1 MKKHLKNLFAT
12 VVIPSI
18 FLAGF
23 SNTAVAVNINPEIAN
38 INYWYGDDDIRGV
51 VANRL
56 GDRVYIAPAVPN
68 SPSLIND
75 VASAALNE
83 AMAGKSALIP
93 VNLNGNHW
101 TALAI
106 RTKASGDIVV
116 FYNDSFGSSVGGNSS
131 ESGQYIEAIRRIVP
145 NAEIIDLQVHQQND
159 GSSCGAFTAE
169 NLIALS
175 MLDQKDLTAE
185 AARDVL
191 KDITD
196 AKAIRI
202 MQLNALSS
210 LYQKIV
216 TSQELAAISL
226 TKNNI
231 ETTTELAYQE
241 TSNLSSLLTNRLSHL
256 HLADN
261 GDTGISAGDEQLNY
275 GAWVLGSAGKGLFK
289 AKDSSKIKH
298 NIGFASIGFDG
309 KIDDDTILGVALSY
323 NINSLKPKVVSSNN
337 DKDNAKNSRA
347 DFSTN
352 TRSIIGS
359 VYGSMQADEK
369 LVIHGNI
376 TLGKLY
382 GKTKYQSFL
391 SEDNS
396 FKLKGE
402 LFGANI
408 GANYYIPLAS
418 LVLVP
423 SLTGSYEGVKFAAVK
438 QGNFNTDKTYVQ
450 KFSITP
456 SLSLATTFEYENF
469 QLIPEV
475 TASYSDSPF
484 IKSKKLKFRNA
495 NGKTLSNNKISV
507 AKDSYNL
514 GASLTLASER
524 IETSIGYERTA
535 QPKYLGHIG
544 YLKLR
549 INI

>member
-1 MKKHLKNLFAT
+1 MKKHLQNLLTT

-23 SNTAVAVNINPEIAN
+23 SITAVAVNINPEIAN

-68 SPSLIND
+68 SSALIND
-75 VASAALNE
+75 VAAAALNE
-83 AMAGKSALIP
+83 ARAGKPALIP
-93 VNLNGNHW
+93 INLNNNHW

-116 FYNDSFGSSVGGNSS
+116 FYNDSFGSSFGGATA
-131 ESGQYIEAIRRIVP
+131 ESGMYIEAIKKLVP

-175 MLDQKDLTAE
+175 MLDQNALTSE
-185 AARDVL
+185 AAREVL

-216 TSQELAAISL
+216 TSQELAQANL

-231 ETTTELAYQE
+231 ETTTELAFYE
-241 TSNLSSLLTNRLSHL
+241 TANLSSLLTNRLSHL
-256 HLADN
+256 HLSDN

-323 NINSLKPKVVSSNN
+323 NINSLKPKVASSNN
-337 DKDNAKNSRA
+337 DKNSRT

-359 VYGSMQADEK
+359 VYGSMQADEQ

-391 SEDNS
+391 SDDNS

-475 TASYSDSPF
+475 TASYTNSPF
-484 IKSKKLKFRNA
+484 IKSKKLKVRNA
-495 NGKTLSNNKISV
+495 SGKILSNDKIS
-507 AKDSYNL
+507 ASKDSYNL
-514 GASLTLASER
+514 GASLTLASDR
-524 IETSIGYERTA
+524 IETSIGYERVA
-535 QPKYLGHIG
+535 QAKYLGHIG

>member
-1 MKKHLKNLFAT
+1 MKNQLKNLFAT
-12 VVIPSI
+12 VVIPTI
-18 FLAGF
+18 FITGF
-23 SNTAVAVNINPEIAN
+23 SNAASATKINPEIAN
-38 INYWYGDDDIRGV
+38 IGYWYDDSDVRGV
-51 VANRL
+51 IANRL
-56 GDRVYIAPAVPN
+56 GNAVYVAPAVPN
-68 SPSLIND
+68 SPLLIND
-75 VASAALNE
+75 VAAAALNE
-83 AMAGKSALIP
+83 ARAGLPALIP

-106 RTKASGDIVV
+106 RTKVNGDVVV
-116 FYNDSFGSSVGGNSS
+116 FYNDSFGSSLGGATT
-131 ESGQYIEAIRRIVP
+131 ESGMYIEAIKKLVP

-175 MLDQKDLTAE
+175 MLDQNDLTSD
-185 AARDVL
+185 AAREVL

-202 MQLNALSS
+202 LQLNSFSS

-216 TSQELAAISL
+216 TSQELAQANL

-231 ETTTELAYQE
+231 EITTESAFYE

-323 NINSLKPKVVSSNN
+323 NINSLKPKVASSNN
-337 DKDNAKNSRA
+337 DKNSRT

-359 VYGSMQADEK
+359 VYGSMQADEQ

-391 SEDNS
+391 SQDNS

-402 LFGANI
+402 LFGASL

-423 SLTGSYEGVKFAAVK
+423 SLIGSYEGVKFAAVK
-438 QGNFNTDKTYVQ
+438 QGNFNTSKTYVQ

-475 TASYSDSPF
+475 TASYSNSPF
-484 IKSKKLKFRNA
+484 IKSKKLKVRNA
-495 NGKTLSNNKISV
+495 SGKTLFNNRISV

-514 GASLTLASER
+514 RASLTLASER

>member
-1 MKKHLKNLFAT
+1 MKKHLQNLLTT

-38 INYWYGDDDIRGV
+38 INYWYADDDIRGV
-51 VANRL
+51 IANRL
-56 GDRVYIAPAVPN
+56 GNSAYIAPAVPN
-68 SPSLIND
+68 SPLLIND
-75 VASAALNE
+75 VAAAALNE
-83 AMAGKSALIP
+83 ARAGKPALIP
-93 VNLNGNHW
+93 INLNNNHW

-116 FYNDSFGSSVGGNSS
+116 FYNDSFGSSFGGSGS
-131 ESGQYIEAIRRIVP
+131 ESGMYIEAIKKLLP

-175 MLDQKDLTAE
+175 MLDQNDLTSN
-185 AARDVL
+185 AAREVL

-202 MQLNALSS
+202 LQLNSFSS

-216 TSQELAAISL
+216 TSQELAQANLI
-226 TKNNI
+226 KNNI

-241 TSNLSSLLTNRLSHL
+241 TANLSSLLTNRLSHL

-275 GAWVLGSAGKGLFK
+275 GAWVSGSVGKGLFK
-289 AKDSSKIKH
+289 AKDSNKIKH

-323 NINSLKPKVVSSNN
+323 NINSLKPKVASSNN
-337 DKDNAKNSRA
+337 DKNSRT

-359 VYGSMQADEK
+359 VYGSMQADEQ
-369 LVIHGNI
+369 LVLNGNI

-391 SEDNS
+391 SDDNS

-402 LFGANI
+402 LFGASL

-475 TASYSDSPF
+475 TASYTNSPF
-484 IKSKKLKFRNA
+484 IKSKKLKVRNA
-495 NGKTLSNNKISV
+495 SGKTLSNNKISV

-514 GASLTLASER
+514 RASLTLASER

>member
-1 MKKHLKNLFAT
+1 MKKYLQNLMAT
-12 VVIPSI
+12 VVIPTI
-18 FLAGF
+18 FITGF
-23 SNTAVAVNINPEIAN
+23 SNAASATKINPEIAN

-51 VANRL
+51 IANRL
-56 GDRVYIAPAVPN
+56 GNAVYVAPAVPN
-68 SPSLIND
+68 SLSLIDD

-83 AMAGKSALIP
+83 ARAGKPALIP
-93 VNLNGNHW
+93 VNLNNNHW
-101 TALAI
+101 TAIDI
-106 RTKASGDIVV
+106 RTKVNGDVVV
-116 FYNDSFGSSVGGNSS
+116 FYNDSFGSSLGGATT
-131 ESGQYIEAIRRIVP
+131 ESGMYIEAIKKLVP
-145 NAEIIDLQVHQQND
+145 NSEIIDLQVHQQND

-175 MLDQKDLTAE
+175 MLDQNDLTSD
-185 AARDVL
+185 AAREVL

-196 AKAIRI
+196 AKAILI
-202 MQLNALSS
+202 LQLNALSS

-216 TSQELAAISL
+216 TSQELAQANL

-231 ETTTELAYQE
+231 ETTTESAFYG
-241 TSNLSSLLTNRLSHL
+241 TANLSSLLTNRLSHL

-275 GAWVLGSAGKGLFK
+275 GAWVSGIVGKGLFK

-323 NINSLKPKVVSSNN
+323 NINSLKPKAASSNN
-337 DKDNAKNSRA
+337 SHAN
-347 DFSTN
+347 FSTN
-352 TRSIIGS
+352 TGSIIGS
-359 VYGSMQADEK
+359 LYGSMQADEQ
-369 LVIHGNI
+369 LVLIGNI
-376 TLGKLY
+376 ELGKFY

-391 SEDNS
+391 SQDNS

-402 LFGANI
+402 LFGSNI
-408 GANYYIPLAS
+408 GANYYLPLAS

-423 SLTGSYEGVKFAAVK
+423 SLTGSYEGVKFAAIK
-438 QGNFNTDKTYVQ
+438 QGNLTTGKIHVQ

-475 TASYSDSPF
+475 TASYSNSPF
-484 IKSKKLKFRNA
+484 IKSKKLKVRNA
-495 NGKTLSNNKISV
+495 SGKILSNDKISV
-507 AKDSYNL
+507 AKDDSYNL
-514 GASLTLASER
+514 RASLILASER

-535 QPKYLGHIG
+535 RPKYLGHIG

>member
-12 VVIPSI
+12 VVIPTI
-18 FLAGF
+18 FITGF
-23 SNTAVAVNINPEIAN
+23 SNAASATKINPEIAN
-38 INYWYGDDDIRGV
+38 IGYWYEDSDVRGV
-51 VANRL
+51 IANRL
-56 GDRVYIAPAVPN
+56 GNAVYVAHAVPN

-83 AMAGKSALIP
+83 ARAGKSALIP
-93 VNLNGNHW
+93 INLNNNHW

-106 RTKASGDIVV
+106 RTKANGDIVV
-116 FYNDSFGSSVGGNSS
+116 FYNDSFGSSFGGSGS
-131 ESGQYIEAIRRIVP
+131 ESGMYIEAIKKLLP

-175 MLDQKDLTAE
+175 MLDQNDLTSD
-185 AARDVL
+185 AAREVL

-202 MQLNALSS
+202 LQLNVLSS

-216 TSQELAAISL
+216 TSQELAQANL

-231 ETTTELAYQE
+231 ETTTESAFYE
-241 TSNLSSLLTNRLSHL
+241 TANLSSLLTNRLSHL

-323 NINSLKPKVVSSNN
+323 NINSLKPKVASSNN
-337 DKDNAKNSRA
+337 DINSRT
-347 DFSTN
+347 DFSTS

-359 VYGSMQADEK
+359 VYGSMQADEQ
-369 LVIHGNI
+369 LVLHGNI

-402 LFGANI
+402 LFGASL

-438 QGNFNTDKTYVQ
+438 QGNFNTDKTNVQ

-469 QLIPEV
+469 QLITEV
-475 TASYSDSPF
+475 TASYSNSPF
-484 IKSKKLKFRNA
+484 IKSKKLKVRNA
-495 NGKTLSNNKISV
+495 SCKTLSNNRISV

-514 GASLTLASER
+514 RASLTLASER

-535 QPKYLGHIG
+535 QSRYLGHIG

>member
-1 MKKHLKNLFAT
+1 MKNQLKNLFAT
-12 VVIPSI
+12 VVIPTI
-18 FLAGF
+18 FITGF
-23 SNTAVAVNINPEIAN
+23 SNAASATKINPEIAN
-38 INYWYGDDDIRGV
+38 IGYWYDDSDVRGV
-51 VANRL
+51 IANRL
-56 GDRVYIAPAVPN
+56 GNSAYIAPAVPN
-68 SPSLIND
+68 SALIND

-83 AMAGKSALIP
+83 ARAGIPALIP
-93 VNLNGNHW
+93 INLNGNHW
-101 TALAI
+101 TALTI
-106 RTKASGDIVV
+106 RTKVNGDVVV
-116 FYNDSFGSSVGGNSS
+116 FYNDSFGSSLGGATT
-131 ESGQYIEAIRRIVP
+131 ESGMYIEAIKKLVP
-145 NAEIIDLQVHQQND
+145 NVEIIDLQVHQQND

-175 MLDQKDLTAE
+175 MLDQNDLTSD
-185 AARDVL
+185 AAREVL

-216 TSQELAAISL
+216 TSQELAQANL

-231 ETTTELAYQE
+231 EITTESAFYE

-275 GAWVLGSAGKGLFK
+275 GAWVSGSVGKGLFK
-289 AKDSSKIKH
+289 AKDASKIKH

-323 NINSLKPKVVSSNN
+323 NINSLKPKVASINN
-337 DKDNAKNSRA
+337 DKNSRT

-359 VYGSMQADEK
+359 VYGSMQADEQ

-391 SEDNS
+391 SDDNS

-402 LFGANI
+402 LFGASL

-423 SLTGSYEGVKFAAVK
+423 SLVGSYEGVKFAAVK

-475 TASYSDSPF
+475 TASYTNSPF
-484 IKSKKLKFRNA
+484 IKSKKLKVRNA
-495 NGKTLSNNKISV
+495 SGRILSCNKISV

-514 GASLTLASER
+514 RASLTLALER

>member
-12 VVIPSI
+12 VVIPTI
-18 FLAGF
+18 FITGF
-23 SNTAVAVNINPEIAN
+23 SNAASATKINPEIAN

-51 VANRL
+51 IANRL
-56 GDRVYIAPAVPN
+56 GNAVYVAPAVPN
-68 SPSLIND
+68 SLSLIDD

-83 AMAGKSALIP
+83 ARAGKPALIP
-93 VNLNGNHW
+93 VNLNNNHW
-101 TALAI
+101 TAIAI
-106 RTKASGDIVV
+106 RTKVNGDVVV
-116 FYNDSFGSSVGGNSS
+116 FYNDSFGSSLGGATT
-131 ESGQYIEAIRRIVP
+131 ESGMYIEAIKKLVP

-175 MLDQKDLTAE
+175 MLDQNDLTSD
-185 AARDVL
+185 AAREVL

-202 MQLNALSS
+202 LQLNALSS

-216 TSQELAAISL
+216 TSQELAQANL

-231 ETTTELAYQE
+231 ETTTESAFYG
-241 TSNLSSLLTNRLSHL
+241 TANLSSLLTNRLSHL

-275 GAWVLGSAGKGLFK
+275 GAWVSGIVGKGLFK

-323 NINSLKPKVVSSNN
+323 NINSLKPKVASSNN
-337 DKDNAKNSRA
+337 DKNSRT

-352 TRSIIGS
+352 TSSIIGS
-359 VYGSMQADEK
+359 VYGSMQADEQ

-376 TLGKLY
+376 AFGKLY
-382 GKTKYQSFL
+382 GKSKYQSFL
-391 SEDNS
+391 SDDSS

-475 TASYSDSPF
+475 TASYTNSPF
-484 IKSKKLKFRNA
+484 IKSKKLKVRNA
-495 NGKTLSNNKISV
+495 SGKILSNDKISV

-514 GASLTLASER
+514 RASLTLASER

-535 QPKYLGHIG
+535 RPKYLGHIG

>member
-1 MKKHLKNLFAT
+1 MMELVSVEGGFKRLEPYDGKLSRT
-12 VVIPSI
+12 V
-18 FLAGF
+18 LRGREN
-23 SNTAVAVNINPEIAN
+23 SNISPVTRHV
-38 INYWYGDDDIRGV
+38 RGV
-51 VANRL
+51 IANRL
-56 GDRVYIAPAVPN
+56 GNAVYVAPAVPN
-68 SPSLIND
+68 SFVLIND

-83 AMAGKSALIP
+83 ARAGLPALIP

-106 RTKASGDIVV
+106 RTKVNGDVVV
-116 FYNDSFGSSVGGNSS
+116 FYNDSFGSSLGGATT
-131 ESGQYIEAIRRIVP
+131 ESGMYIEAIKKLVP

-159 GSSCGAFTAE
+159 SSSCGAFTAE

-175 MLDQKDLTAE
+175 MLDQNALTYE
-185 AARDVL
+185 AAREVL

-216 TSQELAAISL
+216 TSQELAQANL

-231 ETTTELAYQE
+231 ETTTELAFYE
-241 TSNLSSLLTNRLSHL
+241 TANLSSLLTNRLSHL

-275 GAWVLGSAGKGLFK
+275 GAWVSGSIGKGLFK

-323 NINSLKPKVVSSNN
+323 NINSLKPKVASSNN
-337 DKDNAKNSRA
+337 DKNSRT
-347 DFSTN
+347 DFSTS
-352 TRSIIGS
+352 TLSIIGS
-359 VYGSMQADEK
+359 VYGSMQADEQ

-391 SEDNS
+391 SDDNS

-475 TASYSDSPF
+475 TASYSNSPF
-484 IKSKKLKFRNA
+484 IKSKKLKVRNA
-495 NGKTLSNNKISV
+495 SGRILSCNKISV

>member
-1 MKKHLKNLFAT
+1 MKKYLQNLMAT
-12 VVIPSI
+12 VVIPTI
-18 FLAGF
+18 FITGF
-23 SNTAVAVNINPEIAN
+23 NNAASAININPEIAN
-38 INYWYGDDDIRGV
+38 INYWYGDEDIRGV
-51 VANRL
+51 ITNRL
-56 GDRVYIAPAVPN
+56 GNAVYVAPAVLN

-83 AMAGKSALIP
+83 ARAGLPALIP

-106 RTKASGDIVV
+106 RTKVNGDVVV
-116 FYNDSFGSSVGGNSS
+116 FYNDSFGSSLGGATT
-131 ESGQYIEAIRRIVP
+131 ESGMYIEAIKKLVP

-159 GSSCGAFTAE
+159 SSSCGAFTAE

-175 MLDQKDLTAE
+175 MLDQNALTYE
-185 AARDVL
+185 AAREVL

-216 TSQELAAISL
+216 TSQELAQANL

-241 TSNLSSLLTNRLSHL
+241 TGNLSSLLINRLSHL

-275 GAWVLGSAGKGLFK
+275 GAWVSGIVGKGLFK
-289 AKDSSKIKH
+289 AKYSSKIKH
-298 NIGFASIGFDG
+298 NIGGATIGFDG

-323 NINSLKPKVVSSNN
+323 NINSLKPKVASSNN
-337 DKDNAKNSRA
+337 DKKSHT

-359 VYGSMQADEK
+359 VYGSMQADEQ

-475 TASYSDSPF
+475 TASYTNSPF
-484 IKSKKLKFRNA
+484 IKSKKLKVRNA
-495 NGKTLSNNKISV
+495 SGRILSCNKISV
-507 AKDSYNL
+507 TKDSYNL